1 MEIDN
6 ITAIGNAAGDEST
19 GGNVALFLHNRTNII
34 SNWILVK
41 NSYIADGHAYFRAG
55 MFISILDTPPYDT
68 TAHQTSANTF
78 WVTSNV
84 LTPEVITI
92 SNHAVSEGGGLYV
105 VTHGEVGIFSP
116 MGNEG
121 L

>member
-55 MFISILDTPPYDT
+55 MFVSILDTHRMTQLRTKPL
-68 TAHQTSANTF
+68 QTLS
-78 WVTSNV
+78 
-84 LTPEVITI
+84 
-92 SNHAVSEGGGLYV
+92 G
-105 VTHGEVGIFSP
+105 
-116 MGNEG
+116 
-121 L
+121 